1 MVEPDLCTS
10 FGTCIGMYVDGNKNI
25 NIYLFSILRSP
36 YVPRQVHEYLCTQAL
51 PMQAAFWQLLA
62 FIRQLVPRP
71 VSAVLGRLI
80 LLIAL

>member
-1 MVEPDLCTS
+1 MYFIWYLHR
-10 FGTCIGMYVDGNKNI
+10 YVDGNINI
-25 NIYLFSILRSP
+25 YIYLFSILQSL

-51 PMQAAFWQLLA
+51 PMQAAFWQLLPS
-62 FIRQLVPRP
+62 IRQLVPRP